1 MSTTNDTLA
10 GASQRDVTL
19 AAIIGILILVGGLV
33 AVTYAIADK
42 SQLEIVGTIDI
53 GDYST
58 VILMGAGGALV
69 TLGIVARDRMTS
81 PPPAV

>member
-1 MSTTNDTLA
+1 MSTVDTLG
-10 GASQRDVTL
+10 GASKGDVTL

-42 SQLEIVGTIDI
+42 SELKITGTIDI

-81 PPPAV
+81 PPPAI

>member
-1 MSTTNDTLA
+1 MTKDTLG
-10 GASQRDVTL
+10 GASKNDVLL
-19 AAIIGILILVGGLV
+19 ATIIGIMILVGGLV

-53 GDYST
+53 GEYST

-69 TLGIVARDRMTS
+69 YLGITVRSRAEA
-81 PPPAV
+81 PVPV

>member
-1 MSTTNDTLA
+1 MAKDTLG
-10 GASQRDVTL
+10 GASKNDVLL
-19 AAIIGILILVGGLV
+19 ATIIGIMVLVGGIV

-69 TLGIVARDRMTS
+69 YLGITVRSRVEA
-81 PPPAV
+81 PAPV

>member
-1 MSTTNDTLA
+1 MSTNDTLG
-10 GASQRDVTL
+10 GASKSDVTL
-19 AAIIGILILVGGLV
+19 ASIIGILILVGGLV

-42 SQLEIVGTIDI
+42 SELKIVGTLDI

-69 TLGIVARDRMTS
+69 YLGITVRGRLET
-81 PPPAV
+81 PAPVV

>member
-1 MSTTNDTLA
+1 MAKDTLG
-10 GASQRDVTL
+10 GASKNDVLL
-19 AAIIGILILVGGLV
+19 ATIIGIMILVGGLV

-53 GDYST
+53 GEYST

-69 TLGIVARDRMTS
+69 YLGITVRSRVEA
-81 PPPAV
+81 PAPV

>member
-1 MSTTNDTLA
+1 MAKDTLG
-10 GASQRDVTL
+10 GASKNDVLL
-19 AAIIGILILVGGLV
+19 ATIIGIMVLVGGIV

-69 TLGIVARDRMTS
+69 YLGITVRSRVEA
-81 PPPAV
+81 PAPVI